1 MKKGVRKVER
11 LEFYIPSLLDF
22 LDNRTSRWLEEVKI
36 VGVKDSNVKYFIGYP
51 TFETARIQQIVT
63 EEFTIYDLHLDFHN
77 HTLSFYL
84 VSEKVPPLSS
94 ILQKVFQTFRVRNG
108 KNKVGFFVYAAG
120 GSRPRVRKV
129 QAK

>member
-1 MKKGVRKVER
+1 MRKVEK
-11 LEFYIPSLLDF
+11 LQFYIPSLLDF
-22 LDNRTSRWLEEVKI
+22 LDDHTSRWLKEVKI

-51 TFETARIQQIVT
+51 TFETTRIQQIVT
-63 EEFTIYDLHLDFHN
+63 EEFTIYDLHLDFQN

-84 VSEKVPPLSS
+84 VSEKVPPLSC

-108 KNKVGFFVYAAG
+108 SNKVGFFVYAAG
-120 GSRPRVRKV
+120 GSRPRIKKV